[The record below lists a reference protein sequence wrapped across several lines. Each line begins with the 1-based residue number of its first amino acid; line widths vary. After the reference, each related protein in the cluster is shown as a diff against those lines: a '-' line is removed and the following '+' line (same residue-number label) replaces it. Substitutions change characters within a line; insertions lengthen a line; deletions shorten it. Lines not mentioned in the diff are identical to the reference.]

1 MAPQG
6 TSAAP
11 RVSEAQAAPR
21 VVGDVLRASARRAP
35 SSAAIAG
42 EEATLT
48 HAALD
53 AEADRLA
60 AALAGAGFAPGSCIG
75 AMLPNSLD
83 YGLLFFAA
91 ARAGLVLANLPT
103 RAAGRELAEMA
114 ALAGMRGL
122 FVHRDLAPQV
132 AAARAAGAEFARVVE
147 TGGPEP
153 RDLAAAVSARAGSL
167 PAVSP
172 ADLLS
177 INFTGGTTGRPKA
190 VAVTHGARAASIAGA
205 VALFGNAPGDACIV
219 STPMFHT
226 VGLHVWFGAVVGA
239 GACAVPLARWDAARF
254 LDLVE
259 RHRAAAA
266 LLVPTQMLDILRA
279 PQFLPRRLEALRRM
293 HHAGAPMHLALL
305 GEFAEALPWIETIE
319 HYGQSETGPI
329 ALRPSRFNRTRAQS
343 VGPAV
348 PGVELRVVEH
358 GGRALRAG
366 EVGEV
371 LVRGPNLLREYLG
384 DADATREAF
393 RFGDGWLATGDVG
406 FLAEDGFLTLV
417 DRAKDMI
424 VSGAENLYPV
434 EVENALLR
442 HPAVGECAVFGIPDE
457 RWGEVPIAHVVLREG
472 MEASAQEL
480 IDFVE
485 AQTARWKRPRAIEFV
500 AALPRTPVGKVQK
513 NLLREPYWKGR
524 ARRI

>member
-1 MAPQG
+1 
-6 TSAAP
+6 
-11 RVSEAQAAPR
+11 
-21 VVGDVLRASARRAP
+21 
-35 SSAAIAG
+35 
-42 EEATLT
+42 
-48 HAALD
+48 
-53 AEADRLA
+53 
-60 AALAGAGFAPGSCIG
+60 
-75 AMLPNSLD
+75 
-83 YGLLFFAA
+83 
-91 ARAGLVLANLPT
+91 
-103 RAAGRELAEMA
+103 
-114 ALAGMRGL
+114 
-122 FVHRDLAPQV
+122 
-132 AAARAAGAEFARVVE
+132 
-147 TGGPEP
+147 
-153 RDLAAAVSARAGSL
+153 
-167 PAVSP
+167 
-172 ADLLS
+172 
-177 INFTGGTTGRPKA
+177 
-190 VAVTHGARAASIAGA
+190 
-205 VALFGNAPGDACIV
+205 
-219 STPMFHT
+219 
-226 VGLHVWFGAVVGA
+226 VVGA

-279 PQFLPRRLEALRRM
+279 PQFLPRRMQTLRRM

-305 GEFAEALPWIETIE
+305 EEFAEALPWIETIE

-329 ALRPSRFNRTRAQS
+329 ALRPSRFNRTRADS

-348 PGVELRVVEH
+348 PGVELRIVDQD
-358 GGRALRAG
+358 GGARRAG

-384 DADATREAF
+384 DDAATREAF

-480 IDFVE
+480 IDFAE
-485 AQTARWKRPRAIEFV
+485 AGTARWKRPRVVEFV

>member
-1 MAPQG
+1 MPPQG

-11 RVSEAQAAPR
+11 RVTAPRAAPR

-35 SSAAIAG
+35 DAPAIAG
-42 EEATLT
+42 DEALLS
-48 HAALD
+48 HAGLD

-60 AALAGAGFAPGSCIG
+60 AALAGAGFAPGACIG
-75 AMLPNSLD
+75 AMLPNCLE

-103 RAAGRELAEMA
+103 RASGAELAEMA
-114 ALAGMRGL
+114 ALADMRGL
-122 FVHRDLAPQV
+122 FVHRDFAGQV

-147 TGGPEP
+147 VGGPDT
-153 RDLAAAVSARAGSL
+153 RDLAAAVSARAGAL

-190 VAVTHGARAASIAGA
+190 VAVTHGARAASIDGA
-205 VALFGNAPGDACIV
+205 VALFGNGPGDACIV

-226 VGLHVWFGAVVGA
+226 VGLHVWFGAVIGA

-259 RHRAAAA
+259 RHQAAAA

-279 PQFLPRRLEALRRM
+279 PQFLPGRLASLRRM

-305 GEFAEALPWIETIE
+305 EEFAEALPWIETIE

-329 ALRPSRFNRTRAQS
+329 ALRPSRFNRERAES

-348 PGVELRVVEH
+348 PGVELRVVDPD
-358 GGRALRAG
+358 GQPRRPG

-384 DADATREAF
+384 NAEATREAF

-406 FLAEDGFLTLV
+406 FLAQDGFLVLV

-434 EVENALLR
+434 EVENVLLR

-472 MEASAQEL
+472 MQASAQEL
-480 IDFVE
+480 MELVE
-485 AQTARWKRPRAIEFV
+485 REAARWKRPRAVEFV

-524 ARRI
+524 TRRI

>member
-11 RVSEAQAAPR
+11 RVTATPAPPR
-21 VVGDVLRASARRAP
+21 VVGDVLRASARLAP
-35 SSAAIAG
+35 GSPAIAG
-42 EEATLT
+42 EEATLS
-48 HAALD
+48 HAGLD

-60 AALAGAGFAPGSCIG
+60 AALAGAGFAPGACIG
-75 AMLPNSLD
+75 AMLPNSLE

-91 ARAGLVLANLPT
+91 ARAGVVLANLPT
-103 RAAGRELAEMA
+103 RASGRELAGMV

-122 FVHRDLAPQV
+122 FVHRDFAAQV
-132 AAARAAGAEFARVVE
+132 AAARAEGAELARVVE
-147 TGGPEP
+147 VGGPDT
-153 RDLAAAVSARAGSL
+153 RDLAAAVSARAGTL
-167 PAVSP
+167 PAVSQ

-190 VAVTHGARAASIAGA
+190 VAVTHGARAASIAASAG
-205 VALFGNAPGDACIV
+205 LFGNAPGDACIV

-226 VGLHVWFGAVVGA
+226 VGLHVWFGAVIAA

-254 LDLVE
+254 LDLAE
-259 RHRAAAA
+259 RHAAAAA

-279 PQFLPRRLEALRRM
+279 PQFLPRRLAALRRM

-305 GEFAEALPWIETIE
+305 EEFAEALPWVETIE

-329 ALRPSRFNRTRAQS
+329 ALRPSRFNRTRADS

-348 PGVELRVVEH
+348 PGVELRVVDGDGRTLPA
-358 GGRALRAG
+358 GG
-366 EVGEV
+366 VGEV

-384 DADATREAF
+384 DEVATREAF
-393 RFGDGWLATGDVG
+393 RFGEGWLATGDVG
-406 FLAEDGFLTLV
+406 FLAPDGFLVLV

-442 HPAVGECAVFGIPDE
+442 HPAVGECAVFGIPDD
-457 RWGEVPIAHVVLREG
+457 RWGEVPVAHVVLREG
-472 MEASAQEL
+472 MVASAQEL

-485 AQTARWKRPRAIEFV
+485 RETARWKRPRAIEFV